1 MREPLL
7 AAIADAP
14 ALDAL
19 ETIRVDAL
27 GKQGRIT
34 QLLKTLGKMSPE
46 ERQVEGPKIHGLREA
61 VTEALGIRK
70 AALEQAALDARL
82 ASERLDMTLPVDA
95 GSFGTV

>member
-1 MREPLL
+1 VSNETDHMREHLL
-7 AAIADAP
+7 AAIAAAP

-19 ETIRVDAL
+19 ETVRVDAL

-46 ERQVEGPKIHGLREA
+46 ERQVEGPRIHSLREA
-61 VTEALGIRK
+61 VTEALAARK

-82 ASERLDMTLPVDA
+82 S
-95 GSFGTV
+95 